1 MINILLTFTILVF
14 VQSQI
19 KLENPIKDLKIIE
32 VEKRDEQ
39 QLIEMIPEQTKRVV
53 QYNDS
58 KTTIGMKVTSSNE
71 TLLKCLSY
79 DKNILF
85 EPYMVNEI
93 KLLFP
98 SINSYYTDE
107 SLKINR
113 TANVNDPDFI
123 MKNPVLVGL
132 ANTTSQGF
140 IVLTSNHL
148 IYLFQL
154 SFSQLSNKFSIKS
167 NQTFNFSD
175 LRQTQYEPVSPQLI
189 WFDQKSCV
197 LIIFPQQI
205 IIGKL
210 IDGQFSFKN
219 SNISISNEEE
229 YIGIAKLHKG
239 YLFVARGRL
248 GIDIYSINEQGQL
261 IQIQNLYNQ
270 LSNDIHNMY
279 IQDFDFGGF
288 DNNYIFIL
296 DKYQGFMIYQIDNQ
310 QFTITKWLDSILE
323 IKGAKLIKTY
333 INIIMIMVEHNSY
346 NHILEYCIYSQDQKL
361 FYIKT
366 HYLDGKYFDID
377 IEDQFAIIRGY
388 DGHKIIYHSIHEGF
402 QVNYNQPI
410 TDESWEDGTELQEDI
425 DQYAIIPQMQ
435 SFYLTK
441 HLNQSFLVAI
451 SFRTLMFMRF
461 IRVEPYVECKL
472 TNLAT
477 KNSQITVNAVLNSTW
492 CKEKFQQQIVYNQ
505 SFYSDLIMCKKELDF
520 SIKVINTLEEEQ
532 TNYYYIIIILIASLI
547 LLCFLLIALRI
558 FFAKYRQEQSSL
570 ESVIDQLGKRGYTAE
585 KSQDQI
591 SGF

>member
-1 MINILLTFTILVF
+1 MIFIIFTFTFATIVK
-14 VQSQI
+14 SQI
-19 KLENPIKDLKIIE
+19 KLENPIQDLKIIE
-32 VEKRDEQ
+32 LQKTNEQ
-39 QLIEMIPEQTKRVV
+39 QPIEMVPEQTKRVV

-71 TLLKCLSY
+71 SLLSCTSH
-79 DKNILF
+79 DKNIHF

-93 KLLFP
+93 QLLLP
-98 SINSYYTDE
+98 SINVYQADQ

-113 TANVNDPDFI
+113 TANVNDPNFI
-123 MKNPVLVGL
+123 MKNPVLVGIV
-132 ANTTSQGF
+132 NTTSQGL
-140 IVLTSNHL
+140 IVLTSNHIL
-148 IYLFQL
+148 YLFQL
-154 SFSQLSNKFSIKS
+154 EFSQLSHKFSIKS

-189 WFDQKSCV
+189 WFDQQSCV
-197 LIIFPQQI
+197 FIVFPQQI

-219 SNISISNEEE
+219 SNISIYNEDE

-239 YLFVARGRL
+239 YLYVARGRL
-248 GIDIYSINEQGQL
+248 GIDIYTFDDQNSL
-261 IQIQNLYNQ
+261 IQIQNLYSQ
-270 LSNDIHNMY
+270 LSNDIPDM
-279 IQDFDFGGF
+279 IISDFDFGGF

-296 DKYQGFMIYQIDNQ
+296 DKYKGLMIYSIQHQ
-310 QFTITKWLDSILE
+310 TFTLTKWLDSIFE
-323 IKGAKLIKTY
+323 IKGAKLIKSY
-333 INIIMIMVEHNSY
+333 QNIIMIMIEQNSY
-346 NHILEYCIYSQDQKL
+346 NHIIEYCIYSQDKKL
-361 FYIKT
+361 FYMKT

-402 QVNYNQPI
+402 QVNYNSPI
-410 TDESWEDGTELQEDI
+410 TDESWEDGTEVQEDA

-435 SFYLTK
+435 QFYLTQ

-451 SFRTLMFMRF
+451 SFRSLIFIRF
-461 IRVEPYVECKL
+461 IRIEPFVECKL

-477 KNSQITVNAVLNSTW
+477 KQSQITVNAILNSTW
-492 CKEKFQQQIVYNQ
+492 CKEKFQYQLAQNQ
-505 SFYSDLIMCKKELDF
+505 SFYSNLIMCKKEIDF

-532 TNYYYIIIILIASLI
+532 NNYYFLVVIVIASLI
-547 LLCFLLIALRI
+547 LFCLLLIALKI
-558 FFAKYRQEQSSL
+558 FFAKYNQQQQNL
-570 ESVIDQLGKRGYTAE
+570 TNVIDQLGNKGYNIE
-585 KSQDQI
+585 KSQDQV

>member
-1 MINILLTFTILVF
+1 
-14 VQSQI
+14 
-19 KLENPIKDLKIIE
+19 
-32 VEKRDEQ
+32 
-39 QLIEMIPEQTKRVV
+39 MIPEQTKRVV
-53 QYNDS
+53 QYKDS

-71 TLLKCLSY
+71 TLLRCLSY

-93 KLLFP
+93 KLLSP
-98 SINSYYTDE
+98 SINSGYTDE

-140 IVLTSNHL
+140 MVLTSNHL
-148 IYLFQL
+148 LHLFQL
-154 SFSQLSNKFSIKS
+154 DYSQLSNKFAIKS

-189 WFDQKSCV
+189 WFDQKSCA
-197 LIIFPQQI
+197 LIVFPQQI

-210 IDGQFSFKN
+210 VDGQFSFKN

-229 YIGIAKLHKG
+229 YIGITKLHKG
-239 YLFVARGRL
+239 FVFVARGRL
-248 GIDIYSINEQGQL
+248 GIDIYSLHDQGQL
-261 IQIQNLYNQ
+261 IFISNLHNQI
-270 LSNDIHNMY
+270 SNYIQNMY
-279 IQDFDFGGF
+279 IIDFSFGGF
-288 DNNYIFIL
+288 DNNYIFVL
-296 DKYQGFMIYQIDNQ
+296 DKFQGLMIFSISDQT
-310 QFTITKWLDSILE
+310 FTLTKWLDSLQE
-323 IKGAKLIKTY
+323 IKGAKLIKTHR
-333 INIIMIMVEHNSY
+333 NVVMIMVEHNSY
-346 NHILEYCIYSQDQKL
+346 NLILEYCIYSQDQKL

-377 IEDQFAIIRGY
+377 IEEQFAIVRGY

-402 QVNYNQPI
+402 QVNYNSPI
-410 TDESWEDGTELQEDI
+410 TDESWEDGTEFQEDI

-435 SFYLTK
+435 SFYLTQ
-441 HLNQSFLVAI
+441 HLQQNFLVAI
-451 SFRTLMFMRF
+451 SFRSLIFVRF

-472 TNLAT
+472 TNLST

-492 CKEKFQQQIVYNQ
+492 CKEKFQQQLVYNQ
-505 SFYSDLIMCKKELDF
+505 SFYSDLVMCKKELNF

-532 TNYYYIIIILIASLI
+532 NNYYYIVIIVITSLI
-547 LLCFLLIALRI
+547 LLCLLLVALRI
-558 FFAKYRQEQSSL
+558 FFTKYRQDQQNL
-570 ESVIDQLGKRGYTAE
+570 VSVIDQLGKRGYTAE